1 MKDFVFQEILH
12 EFEEVNSTNTLAK
25 QMIFEGNVANCFILL
40 AKKQMQG
47 RGRLER
53 KWISEDNGNLYFTIC
68 FEENLAND
76 FKEIMP
82 LYTAFCLLDAISLDA
97 KYKWVNDVLI
107 EGKKVAGILIEK
119 VKGFFVIGIGVN
131 LKKSPIETIFPAG
144 NLMEFGVTINA
155 KEMAEGIFN
164 QFKNNLHLRREFV
177 LNYLEQKFFTEG
189 EITIN
194 QGEFKGKMQSLSKE
208 GHLILKQNDGILKEI
223 KFGDIGLN
231 L

>member
-1 MKDFVFQEILH
+1 M
-12 EFEEVNSTNTLAK
+12 
-25 QMIFEGNVANCFILL
+25 
-40 AKKQMQG
+40 
-47 RGRLER
+47 
-53 KWISEDNGNLYFTIC
+53 
-68 FEENLAND
+68 
-76 FKEIMP
+76 
-82 LYTAFCLLDAISLDA
+82 
-97 KYKWVNDVLI
+97 
-107 EGKKVAGILIEK
+107 IEK